1 MRKLFKE
8 KRRDAEEMSGENTRG
23 FVARLQAKSVANANT
38 LSFMERK
45 YMEAADRVAKRKK

>member
-1 MRKLFKE
+1 MT
-8 KRRDAEEMSGENTRG
+8 EESTFRG
-23 FVARLQAKSVANANT
+23 FVARLQAKSIANANK

>member
-8 KRRDAEEMSGENTRG
+8 KRRDAEEMIEENTRG
-23 FVARLQAKSVANANT
+23 FVARLQAKSVEDSRK

-45 YMEAADRVAKRKK
+45 YIEAVERVKKRK